1 MVDFD
6 EGQLKRVA
14 FHLLTFKNPKAR
26 HYLVKDRISAAEF
39 FCLESRRLEAAGFLP
54 AEIRAVRESGWH
66 SAENEVKR
74 LEANRI
80 EIIFREESDYPP
92 LLAEIYDPP
101 DLIYFMG
108 RREVLAKTKLAV
120 VGSRRGSA
128 YGQNALNRI
137 LPECCQAGLVIVSGM
152 AYGID
157 SMAHKL
163 AVREK
168 TGTIGV
174 NAGGM
179 LHLYPPG
186 NMALIEK
193 IIDQGGVISEF
204 PLDVVPR
211 PFLFPIRNRI
221 IAGIARAVLVVE
233 AALRSGSLITARL
246 ALEQDRDVMAVPG
259 NIDSALSQGT
269 NYLLQQGA
277 KLIHCAADLLLEF
290 GLSRPA
296 QQQIEASLSPK
307 EKKILDLC
315 GENEVKGI
323 DFLVEALDLSTAEI
337 ISLAMGLV
345 LKNLLVEDADGY
357 RRIAY
362 G

>member
-1 MVDFD
+1 MVEFN
-6 EGQLKRVA
+6 EGQLKRIS
-14 FHLLTFKNPKAR
+14 FHLLTFKNSKAR
-26 HYLVKDRISAAEF
+26 RNLVKSKVNPADF
-39 FCLESRRLEAAGFLP
+39 FCLEARQLELTGFLP
-54 AEIRAVRESGWH
+54 AEVKTVRERGW
-66 SAENEVKR
+66 SAAESEVER
-74 LEANRI
+74 LEKNHI
-80 EIIFREESDYPP
+80 EIIFREDNDYPP

-101 DLIYFMG
+101 DLLYFTG
-108 RREVLAKTKLAV
+108 NREILAKTKLAV

-128 YGQNALNRI
+128 YGQTAINRI

-157 SMAHKL
+157 SMAHRL
-163 AVREK
+163 AVREN

-174 NAGGM
+174 NAGGL

-186 NMALIEK
+186 NMALIKK
-193 IIDQGGVISEF
+193 IIGQGSIISEF

-221 IAGIARAVLVVE
+221 IAGIAQAVLVVE

-246 ALEQDRDVMAVPG
+246 ALEQNRDVMAVPG
-259 NIDSALSQGT
+259 NIDSSLSQGT

-277 KLIHCAADLLLEF
+277 KLISSAADMLLEF
-290 GLSRPA
+290 GLSCPA
-296 QQQIEASLSPK
+296 RQKIEMLLSVK

-323 DFLVEALDLSTAEI
+323 DFLVDVLDFSPAET
-337 ISLAMGLV
+337 ISLLMGLV
-345 LKNLLVEDADGY
+345 LKNLLVEEAGGY

-362 G
+362 E

>member
-1 MVDFD
+1 MVEFD

-26 HYLVKDRISAAEF
+26 HRLVRDRIAAAEF

-54 AEIRAVRESGWH
+54 AEIRAVREPGWH
-66 SAENEVKR
+66 IAENEVKR
-74 LEANRI
+74 LAANHI
-80 EIIFREESDYPP
+80 DIIFREEGDYPP

-101 DLIYFMG
+101 DLIYFTG

-179 LHLYPPG
+179 LHLYPAG

-277 KLIHCAADLLLEF
+277 KLIQSAADLLLEF

-296 QQQIEASLSPK
+296 RQQIETSLSSK

-323 DFLVEALDLSTAEI
+323 DFLVEALDWSAAEI
-337 ISLAMGLV
+337 ISLLMGLV
-345 LKNLLVEDADGY
+345 LKNLLVEEAGGY

>member
-1 MVDFD
+1 MVEFD

-26 HYLVKDRISAAEF
+26 HFLAKNRITAAELF
-39 FCLESRRLEAAGFLP
+39 SLESRQLENAGFL
-54 AEIRAVRESGWH
+54 ADEARIVGKSGWRI
-66 SAENEVKR
+66 AESEVSR
-74 LEANRI
+74 LKKNHM
-80 EIIFREESDYPP
+80 EIIFREDEYYPP

-101 DLIYFMG
+101 DLIYFTG
-108 RREVLAKTKLAV
+108 NREVLAKTKLAV
-120 VGSRRGSA
+120 VGSRRASA
-128 YGQNALNRI
+128 YGQNAVNRI

-163 AVREK
+163 AIREN
-168 TGTIGV
+168 GATIGV
-174 NAGGM
+174 NAGGL
-179 LHLYPPG
+179 LHLYPEG
-186 NMALIEK
+186 NAGLIKK
-193 IIDQGGVISEF
+193 IIEHGGVISEF

-246 ALEQDRDVMAVPG
+246 ALEQDRDVLAVPG
-259 NIDSALSQGT
+259 SIDSALSQGT

-277 KLIHCAADLLLEF
+277 KLISNAADVLVEF
-290 GLSRPA
+290 GLSCPA
-296 QQQIEASLSPK
+296 RQKMEALLSPK

-323 DFLVEALDLSTAEI
+323 DFLVETLDWSTAEI
-337 ISLAMGLV
+337 ISLLMGLV
-345 LKNLLVEDADGY
+345 LKNLLVEDVNGY

>member
-1 MVDFD
+1 MVEFN
-6 EGQLKRVA
+6 EGQLKRIS
-14 FHLLTFKNPKAR
+14 FHLLTLKNPKAR
-26 HYLVKDRISAAEF
+26 LHLLKNKISAADF
-39 FCLESRRLEAAGFLP
+39 YCLEARQLELAGLLP
-54 AEIRAVRESGWH
+54 AEVKAVRERGWSG
-66 SAENEVKR
+66 AESEVAR
-74 LEANRI
+74 LEKNHV
-80 EIIFREESDYPP
+80 EIIFREDKEYPP

-101 DLIYFMG
+101 DLIYFTG
-108 RREVLAKTKLAV
+108 NREILARTKLAV

-157 SMAHKL
+157 SMAHRL
-163 AVREK
+163 AIREK
-168 TGTIGV
+168 SGTIGV
-174 NAGGM
+174 NAGGL
-179 LHLYPPG
+179 LHLNPPG
-186 NMALIEK
+186 NMALIKK
-193 IIDQGGVISEF
+193 IIDAGGIISEF

-211 PFLFPIRNRI
+211 PFLFPVRNRI

-259 NIDSALSQGT
+259 NIDSPLSQGT

-277 KLIHCAADLLLEF
+277 KLIGSAADLLLEF
-290 GLSRPA
+290 GLSAPA
-296 QQQIEASLSPK
+296 RHKIDVALSLK

-323 DFLVEALDLSTAEI
+323 DFLVEALEWSAAEI
-337 ISLAMGLV
+337 ISLLMGLV
-345 LKNLLVEDADGY
+345 LKNLLVEESGGY
-357 RRIAY
+357 RRITY

>member
-1 MVDFD
+1 MVEFN
-6 EGQLKRVA
+6 EGQLKRIS
-14 FHLLTFKNPKAR
+14 FHLLTLKNPKAR
-26 HYLVKDRISAAEF
+26 LHLLKNNVSAADF
-39 FCLESRRLEAAGFLP
+39 FCLEARQLELTGLLP
-54 AEIRAVRESGWH
+54 AEVKAVRERGWNA
-66 SAENEVKR
+66 AENEVAR
-74 LEANRI
+74 LKKNHM
-80 EIIFREESDYPP
+80 EIIFREDKEYPP

-101 DLIYFMG
+101 DLIYFIG
-108 RREVLAKTKLAV
+108 NSEILARTKLAV
-120 VGSRRGSA
+120 VGSRRGGA

-157 SMAHKL
+157 SMAHRL
-163 AVREK
+163 AIREK
-168 TGTIGV
+168 SGTIGV
-174 NAGGM
+174 NAGGL
-179 LHLYPPG
+179 LHLNPPG
-186 NMALIEK
+186 NMALIKK
-193 IIDQGGVISEF
+193 IIDQGGIISEF

-259 NIDSALSQGT
+259 NIDSPLSQGT

-277 KLIHCAADLLLEF
+277 KLIGSAADLLLEF
-290 GLSRPA
+290 GLSAPA
-296 QQQIEASLSPK
+296 RHKIDVELSLK

-315 GENEVKGI
+315 GENEVQGI
-323 DFLVEALDLSTAEI
+323 DFLVEALEWSAAEI
-337 ISLAMGLV
+337 ISLLMGLV
-345 LKNLLVEDADGY
+345 LKNLLVEESGGY

>member
-1 MVDFD
+1 L
-6 EGQLKRVA
+6 E
-14 FHLLTFKNPKAR
+14 LTG
-26 HYLVKDRISAAEF
+26 L
-39 FCLESRRLEAAGFLP
+39 LP
-54 AEIRAVRESGWH
+54 AEIKTVRERGW
-66 SAENEVKR
+66 SAAENEVAR
-74 LEANRI
+74 LEKNHI
-80 EIIFREESDYPP
+80 EIIFREDSAYPP

-101 DLIYFMG
+101 DLIYFIG
-108 RREVLAKTKLAV
+108 NREILAKTKLAV

-128 YGQNALNRI
+128 YGQTALNRI

-157 SMAHKL
+157 SMAHRL

-174 NAGGM
+174 NAGGL
-179 LHLYPPG
+179 LHLYPSG
-186 NMALIEK
+186 NMALIKK
-193 IIDQGGVISEF
+193 IIDQGGIISEF
-204 PLDVVPR
+204 SLDVIPR

-221 IAGIARAVLVVE
+221 IAGIAQAVLIVE

-246 ALEQDRDVMAVPG
+246 ALEQNRDVMAVPG
-259 NIDSALSQGT
+259 NIDSPLSQGT

-277 KLIHCAADLLLEF
+277 KLIGSAADLLDEF
-290 GLSRPA
+290 GLSSPVRHK
-296 QQQIEASLSPK
+296 IEVSLSVK

-323 DFLVEALDLSTAEI
+323 DFLVDALDFSPAET
-337 ISLAMGLV
+337 ISLLMGLV
-345 LKNLLVEDADGY
+345 LKSLIVEEAGGY

-362 G
+362 E

>member
-6 EGQLKRVA
+6 EGHLKSVA
-14 FHLLTFKNPKAR
+14 FHLLTFKNPRAR
-26 HYLVKDRISAAEF
+26 NNLKKNNLTAGDF
-39 FCLESRRLEAAGFLP
+39 FCLQERQLEMFGFLP
-54 AEIRAVRESGWH
+54 DEAKAVRRSGWH
-66 SAENEVKR
+66 VADSEVAR
-74 LEANRI
+74 LKKNGV
-80 EIIFREESDYPP
+80 EIIFREEKDFPP

-101 DLIYFMG
+101 DLVYFIG
-108 RREVLAKTKLAV
+108 NRDVLALPKLAV

-128 YGQNALNRI
+128 YGQNALERI
-137 LPECCQAGLVIVSGM
+137 LPECCRAGLVIVSGM

-157 SMAHKL
+157 SMAHKM

-168 TGTIGV
+168 GGTIGV
-174 NAGGM
+174 NAGGL
-179 LHLYPPG
+179 LHLYPAG
-186 NMALIEK
+186 NAILIRK
-193 IIDQGGVISEF
+193 IIEHGGVISEF

-221 IAGIARAVLVVE
+221 IAGLARAVLVVE

-259 NIDSALSQGT
+259 NIDCPLSQGT
-269 NYLLQQGA
+269 NHLLQQGA
-277 KLIHCAADLLLEF
+277 KLIGSAADLLVEF
-290 GLSRPA
+290 GLSCPARPA
-296 QQQIEASLSPK
+296 MAATLTAK

-323 DFLVEALDLSTAEI
+323 DFLVDTLNWSTAEI
-337 ISLAMGLV
+337 LALLMGLV
-345 LKNLLVEDADGY
+345 LKNLLVEDVNGY

>member
-1 MVDFD
+1 MVEFD
-6 EGQLKRVA
+6 EGQLKRIS
-14 FHLLTFKNPKAR
+14 FHLLTLKNPKAR
-26 HYLVKDRISAAEF
+26 RNLLKSKVSVADFFSLETRQLELVG
-39 FCLESRRLEAAGFLP
+39 LLP
-54 AEIRAVRESGWH
+54 AEIKIVRERDWSA
-66 SAENEVKR
+66 AENEVAR
-74 LEANRI
+74 LKKNHI
-80 EIIFREESDYPP
+80 ELIFQEDKDYPP

-101 DLIYFMG
+101 DLIYFTG
-108 RREVLAKTKLAV
+108 NREILAKTKLAV

-128 YGQNALNRI
+128 YGQTALNRI
-137 LPECCQAGLVIVSGM
+137 LPECCRAGLVIVSGM

-157 SMAHKL
+157 SMAHRL
-163 AVREK
+163 AIKEN

-174 NAGGM
+174 NAGGL

-186 NMALIEK
+186 NITLIRK
-193 IIDQGGVISEF
+193 IIDQGGIISEF
-204 PLDVVPR
+204 PLDMAPR

-221 IAGIARAVLVVE
+221 IAGISQAVLVVE

-246 ALEQDRDVMAVPG
+246 ALEQNRDVMAVPG
-259 NIDSALSQGT
+259 NINSALSQGT

-277 KLIHCAADLLLEF
+277 KLISSAADLLLEF
-290 GLSRPA
+290 GLSCPA
-296 QQQIEASLSPK
+296 QHKIEASLSLK

-323 DFLVEALDLSTAEI
+323 DFLVEALDMSTAEI
-337 ISLAMGLV
+337 ISLLMGLV
-345 LKNLLVEDADGY
+345 LKNLLVEETGGY